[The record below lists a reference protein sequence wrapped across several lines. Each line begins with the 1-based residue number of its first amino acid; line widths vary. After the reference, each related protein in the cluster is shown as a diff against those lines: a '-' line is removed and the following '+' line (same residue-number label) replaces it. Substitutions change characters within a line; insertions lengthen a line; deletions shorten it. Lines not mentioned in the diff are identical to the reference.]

1 MTRIETAK
9 ILAVLTA
16 AYPNHYKNLTSE
28 EAKGVVT
35 VWSLQFRDIPA
46 DIVFI
51 ALNKAIAK
59 NKFPPTIAEIK
70 ENFAAMYY
78 EATGALNY
86 DFMGFETFPDAVIDT
101 YRRII
106 KYTKDFR
113 SNSDFSLEKMIEVK
127 VENQDLIE
135 GEVEK

>member
-1 MTRIETAK
+1 MIRTETAK

-16 AYPNHYKNLTSE
+16 AYPNCYKNLTPE
-28 EAKGVVT
+28 EAKGVVA
-35 VWSLQFRDIPA
+35 VWYLQFEEIPA
-46 DIVFI
+46 DIVFM

-70 ENFAAMYY
+70 ENLAAMYY

-86 DFMGFETFPDAVIDT
+86 NFMGFETFPDDVIDT

-113 SNSDFSLEKMIEVK
+113 SNSDFPLKKMIEVK

-135 GEVEK
+135 GD